1 MARWICSSIVS
12 GEDTAFDVTDRV
24 GVAAGA
30 GGSFTVKRTLSP
42 AVPPGPVAV
51 ATYVTDDDG
60 VTWRLPLAGT
70 IPKPGSIVTLV
81 AF

>member
-1 MARWICSSIVS
+1 MVS
-12 GEDTAFDVTDRV
+12 GVFTTAGATERM

-30 GGSFTVKRTLSP
+30 GGSFTVTRTLS
-42 AVPPGPVAV
+42 AAFPPGPIAV

-60 VTWRLPLAGT
+60 ETWRLPLTGT
-70 IPKPGSIVTLV
+70 FPTPGWIVTLV